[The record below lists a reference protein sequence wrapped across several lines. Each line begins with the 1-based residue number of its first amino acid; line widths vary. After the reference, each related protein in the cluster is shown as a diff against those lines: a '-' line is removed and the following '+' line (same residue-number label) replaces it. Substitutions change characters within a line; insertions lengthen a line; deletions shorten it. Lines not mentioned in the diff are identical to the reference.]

1 MPACAGM
8 TAEGART
15 RGVRLRKQDSDERKE
30 QDAILE
36 TYLLALGMLD

>member
-15 RGVRLRKQDSDERKE
+15 RGVRRKQDSDERKE
-30 QDAILE
+30 QAILE
-36 TYLLALGMLD
+36 TCLLALGMLD